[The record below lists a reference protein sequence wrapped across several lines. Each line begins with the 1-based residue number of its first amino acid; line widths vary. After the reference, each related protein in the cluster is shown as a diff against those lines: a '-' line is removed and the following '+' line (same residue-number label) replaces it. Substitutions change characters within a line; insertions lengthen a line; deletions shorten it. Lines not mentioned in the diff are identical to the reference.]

1 MHTFSINN
9 RALTLCGLSNSEQAI
24 SLHQD
29 DVVIACHGWQDNS
42 ASFAPLMRELSPQLP
57 LYAFDWPGHGLSQWR
72 HPQAHYYF
80 IDYVDDLHQV
90 ITQCQAQRVHLV
102 GHSLGAMVASLYV
115 ACFPEHIASLTL
127 IEGIGLVC
135 AEPEEAKALLMRAL
149 AQRARG
155 EKIREYPSTDDL
167 VARRLAISDFDEPVG
182 KELMARNIEPGPEGG
197 VRLRT
202 DPRIKHY
209 SAFRYSEAQAHALL
223 DTIDVPTLL
232 IKGTE
237 GYSMVHQNEHKFAH
251 HYSQL
256 SAKVVAGGHHCH
268 MQSALEC
275 AQLIGAH
282 LHQSGAR

>member
-1 MHTFSINN
+1 MHTFSINT
-9 RALTLCGLSNSEQAI
+9 RALTLCGLSNNQQAMG
-24 SLHQD
+24 LHQD

-42 ASFAPLMRELSPQLP
+42 ASFAPLMRELSLNLP
-57 LYAFDWPGHGLSQWR
+57 FYAFDWAGHGLSQWR

-80 IDYVDDLHQV
+80 IDYVDDLHQ
-90 ITQCQAQRVHLV
+90 IISQCQARRVHLV
-102 GHSLGAMVASLYV
+102 GHSLGAMVASLYA
-115 ACFPEHIASLTL
+115 ACFGEHISSLTL
-127 IEGIGLVC
+127 IEGIGLVY
-135 AEPEEAKALLMRAL
+135 AEPEETKTLLIRAL

-155 EKIREYPSTDDL
+155 EKIREYPSAADL
-167 VARRLAISDFDEPVG
+167 IARRLTISDFDESVG
-182 KELMARNIEPGPEGG
+182 NELMARNIEPGPKGG

-223 DTIDVPTLL
+223 DIIDVPTLL
-232 IKGTE
+232 IKGTA

-268 MQSALEC
+268 MQSAPEC
-275 AQLIGAH
+275 AELIGAH
-282 LHQSGAR
+282 LRQSGAR